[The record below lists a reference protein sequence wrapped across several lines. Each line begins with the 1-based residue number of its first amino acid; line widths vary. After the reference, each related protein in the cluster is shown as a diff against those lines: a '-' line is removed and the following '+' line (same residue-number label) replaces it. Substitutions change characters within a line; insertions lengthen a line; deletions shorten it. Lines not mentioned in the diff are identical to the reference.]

1 MAIWT
6 KIKSRIYYA
15 NYEIKNMSK
24 ISLIGAGQIGGT
36 LAHLIGLKELV
47 NEVVVFDIASGIAKG
62 KALDIAQSS
71 SVDGFNVRF
80 EGTDNYED
88 IKDSDVIIITAG
100 VPRKPGMSRD
110 DLLGINLKI
119 IKQVAEGIKKNSP
132 NAFIICITN
141 PLDVMVM
148 AFQKYSGL
156 PTNKVVGMAGILDSS
171 RFKLFLS
178 RELKVPVKEIN
189 AMVMG
194 GHGDTMVPLPRFTK
208 VSGKPLLDI
217 VKEGKLSEEKL
228 ESINQRTRDGGA
240 EIVKLLEKGSA
251 YYAPAAS
258 GVEMASAYLN
268 DEKKILPCA
277 AYLNGEYGISNIYAG
292 VPVIIGKNGV
302 EKVEEIKLNDKE
314 KKEFINSIDSVKKLW
329 EAASAIDPNL
339 SK

>member
-1 MAIWT
+1 M
-6 KIKSRIYYA
+6 R
-15 NYEIKNMSK
+15 K

-36 LAHLIGLKELV
+36 LAHLIGLKELAG
-47 NEVVVFDIASGIAKG
+47 EVVMFDVASGVAKG

-71 SVDGFNVRF
+71 SVDGFNVNF
-80 EGTDNYED
+80 SGTDNYED
-88 IKDSDVIIITAG
+88 IKNSDVIIITAG

-119 IKQVAEGIKKNSP
+119 IKQVAEGIKNHSP
-132 NAFIICITN
+132 DAFVICITN

-178 RELKVPVKEIN
+178 KELNIPVKEIE

-208 VSGKPLLDI
+208 VSGIPLLELVND
-217 VKEGKLSEEKL
+217 GKISSEKL

-240 EIVKLLEKGSA
+240 EIVKYLEKGSA
-251 YYAPAAS
+251 FYAPAAS

-268 DEKKILPCA
+268 NEKKLLPCA
-277 AYLNGEYGISNIYAG
+277 AYMNGEYGVEKIYAG
-292 VPVIIGKNGV
+292 VPVIIGKEGI
-302 EKVEEIKLNDKE
+302 EKIEEIELDDKE
-314 KKEFINSIDSVKKLW
+314 KSEFNHSIEAVKKLW
-329 EAASAIDPNL
+329 EAASAIDPDL
-339 SK
+339 KK

>member
-1 MAIWT
+1 
-6 KIKSRIYYA
+6 
-15 NYEIKNMSK
+15 MSK

-47 NEVVVFDIASGIAKG
+47 NEVVMFDVASGVAKG

-71 SVDGFNVRF
+71 SVDGFNVNF
-80 EGTDNYED
+80 SGTDKYED
-88 IKDSDVIIITAG
+88 IKNSDVIIITAG

-119 IKQVAEGIKKNSP
+119 IKQVAEGIKIHSP
-132 NAFIICITN
+132 DAFVICITN

-178 RELKVPVKEIN
+178 LELGISVKEIN

-208 VSGKPLLDI
+208 VSGKPLLDL
-217 VKEGKLSEEKL
+217 VKEGKVSSEKL

-240 EIVKLLEKGSA
+240 EIVKYLEKGSA
-251 YYAPAAS
+251 FYAPAAS
-258 GVEMASAYLN
+258 GVEMASAYIN
-268 DEKKILPCA
+268 DEKKLLPCA
-277 AYLNGEYGISNIYAG
+277 AYMNGEYGIEKIYAG
-292 VPVIIGKNGV
+292 VPVIIGKNGI
-302 EKVEEIKLNDKE
+302 ERIEEIELDDKE
-314 KKEFINSIDSVKKLW
+314 KSEFNHSIEAVKKLW
-329 EAASAIDPNL
+329 EAASAIDPDL
-339 SK
+339 KK

>member
-1 MAIWT
+1 MT
-6 KIKSRIYYA
+6 
-15 NYEIKNMSK
+15 K

-36 LAHLIGLKELV
+36 LAHLIGLKELA
-47 NEVVVFDIASGIAKG
+47 NEVVLFDVASGIAKG

-71 SVDGFNVRF
+71 SVDGFNVKF
-80 EGTDNYED
+80 SGTDNYGD

-119 IKQVAEGIKKNSP
+119 IKQVAEGIKKYSP
-132 NAFIICITN
+132 NAFVICITN

-178 RELKVPVKEIN
+178 LELNVPVKEIH

-208 VSGKPLLDI
+208 ISGKPLNEL
-217 VKEGKLSEEKL
+217 VKQGKISEERL

-240 EIVKLLEKGSA
+240 EIVKFLEKGSA
-251 YYAPAAS
+251 FYAPAAS
-258 GVEMASAYLN
+258 GVEMAKAYMN
-268 DEKKILPCA
+268 NENKVLPCA
-277 AYLNGEYGISNIYAG
+277 AYLNGEYGVNGIYAG
-292 VPVIIGKNGV
+292 VPVVINNKGIDKIEV
-302 EKVEEIKLNDKE
+302 IELDQKE
-314 KKEFINSIDSVKKLW
+314 KEQFDHSIEAVKKLW
-329 EAASAIDPNL
+329 DAASAIDPDL
-339 SK
+339 KK